1 MLCLSGFELYS
12 RWAPLHL
19 WPARRAA
26 RKRAPRTCVPFR
38 TLLLRDFLRLPQL
51 ECLLA
56 GYPNSWH
63 WLTYFFRRLHRV
75 PFHYGYWICGTQSPR
90 HGWHFYLV
98 FLDWGSYADSLI
110 GVPSEGLEKAIND
123 NLRTR
128 SHIVCLLDVS
138 TECKMQSCALWA
150 KCLFFC

>member
-138 TECKMQSCALWA
+138 TESKMQSCALWA